1 LEILIDITTRAR
13 SRVGQLA
20 GASRRRT
27 LTKVPA
33 ITPYFWIIKL
43 LTTAMGE
50 ATADYLDHW
59 LPPVLAGTLAGIG
72 LIVALVLQFTVR
84 RYVAWWYWFAVVM
97 VAIFGTMAADGLHVE
112 LGLPYLV
119 TAPLYAAVLVVVF
132 VGWHMS
138 EKTLSIHS
146 ICTARREAFY
156 WAAVL
161 ATFALGTAVG
171 DLTAITFGLGY
182 LGSALLFAIV
192 IVLPWLAYRWLRLNE
207 IVAFWFAYVLTRP
220 LGASVADWMG
230 VAHNL
235 GGLGLG
241 RGAVSVIMTI
251 PIFALVAYLAVT
263 RKDVRR
269 EDQASPSRQ

>member
-1 LEILIDITTRAR
+1 VENLIEITTRVRTRAR
-13 SRVGQLA
+13 ELA
-20 GASRRRT
+20 AASRRRT
-27 LTKVPA
+27 LTKVPD

-50 ATADYLDHW
+50 TTADYLDHW
-59 LPPVLAGTLAGIG
+59 LPPVVAGTLAGLG
-72 LIVALVLQFTVR
+72 LIVALVLQFSVR
-84 RYVAWWYWFAVVM
+84 RYVAWLYWIAVVM

-112 LGLPYLV
+112 LGIPYLV
-119 TAPLYAAVLVVVF
+119 TASLYAAVLVVIF
-132 VGWHMS
+132 VSWHVS

-146 ICTARREAFY
+146 IYTAHREAFY

-171 DLTAITFGLGY
+171 DLTARTFGLGY
-182 LGSALLFAIV
+182 LASAVLFAIL
-192 IVLPWLAYRWLRLNE
+192 IVLPGLAYRWLRLNV
-207 IVAFWFAYVLTRP
+207 IVAFWLAYVLTRP

-263 RKDVRR
+263 RLDVTPG
-269 EDQASPSRQ
+269 DQAPSLRQ